1 MKFYIK
7 HETRGRLRIHLAQ
20 KRMSYGQAD
29 TLLYYLEN
37 LDGVAS
43 AKVYERTCDAVVNY
57 RGSRAAVIRGIS
69 EFHYQ
74 DVEVP
79 SQVLQSSG
87 RALNAEY
94 QEKLISKVICH
105 YGRRLFLPYPLNA
118 IYTTATSLKYIWKG
132 IDTLLHRKI
141 EVPVL
146 DATAIG
152 VSVLR
157 QDFGTAGSIMFLLGI
172 GEILEE
178 WTHKK
183 SVGDL
188 ARTMSLNVGRVW
200 LKRED
205 QEILVESGEVQPG
218 DDVVVRMGTV
228 IPFDGSVTDGEA
240 MVCLL
245 YTSALARMM
254 IGEPEAILLDE
265 PFSALDGYLKDV
277 LQREMQDFLKDYP
290 GDMILVTHS
299 RDEAYKFCR
308 ELSIV
313 HEGRILVTGET
324 KQLFERPGLLEAAKL
339 TGCKNFSR
347 AERLGPHEI
356 YAADWKMK
364 LHTEENVD
372 MDITHV
378 GIRGHW
384 IRPESKPGEN
394 CMAVRVDQYIET
406 TFEHQYMIRNK
417 AEENAAGLWWMRPK
431 NSFTEDP
438 DKDLPEYLYLPPEHL
453 MLLK

>member
-37 LDGVAS
+37 LDGVVS

-152 VSVLR
+152 V
-157 QDFGTAGSIMFLLGI
+157 
-172 GEILEE
+172 
-178 WTHKK
+178 
-183 SVGDL
+183 
-188 ARTMSLNVGRVW
+188 
-200 LKRED
+200 
-205 QEILVESGEVQPG
+205 
-218 DDVVVRMGTV
+218 RMGTV

-240 MVCLL
+240 MVNQASL
-245 YTSALARMM
+245 
-254 IGEPEAILLDE
+254 
-265 PFSALDGYLKDV
+265 
-277 LQREMQDFLKDYP
+277 
-290 GDMILVTHS
+290 
-299 RDEAYKFCR
+299 
-308 ELSIV
+308 
-313 HEGRILVTGET
+313 TGESVPVCKKEGSVAYAGT
-324 KQLFERPGLLEAAKL
+324 VVEEGEITIRVKTVGGSSRYDKIVTMIEESEKLKSSLE
-339 TGCKNFSR
+339 G
-347 AERLGPHEI
+347 
-356 YAADWKMK
+356 
-364 LHTEENVD
+364 
-372 MDITHV
+372 
-378 GIRGHW
+378 
-384 IRPESKPGEN
+384 
-394 CMAVRVDQYIET
+394 
-406 TFEHQYMIRNK
+406 K
-417 AEENAAGLWWMRPK
+417 AEHLA
-431 NSFTEDP
+431 
-438 DKDLPEYLYLPPEHL
+438 DKLVPYTLG
-453 MLLK
+453 

>member
-20 KRMSYGQAD
+20 KRMSYNQAD

-57 RGSRAAVIRGIS
+57 QGSRDAVIRGIR

-79 SQVLQSSG
+79 LQVLQSSG

-94 QEKLISKVICH
+94 QEKLISKVIYH

-132 IDTLLHRKI
+132 IDTLLHCKI

-178 WTHKK
+178 WTY
-183 SVGDL
+183 
-188 ARTMSLNVGRVW
+188 
-200 LKRED
+200 
-205 QEILVESGEVQPG
+205 
-218 DDVVVRMGTV
+218 TV
-228 IPFDGSVTDGEA
+228 
-240 MVCLL
+240 
-245 YTSALARMM
+245 
-254 IGEPEAILLDE
+254 
-265 PFSALDGYLKDV
+265 
-277 LQREMQDFLKDYP
+277 
-290 GDMILVTHS
+290 
-299 RDEAYKFCR
+299 
-308 ELSIV
+308 
-313 HEGRILVTGET
+313 
-324 KQLFERPGLLEAAKL
+324 
-339 TGCKNFSR
+339 
-347 AERLGPHEI
+347 
-356 YAADWKMK
+356 
-364 LHTEENVD
+364 
-372 MDITHV
+372 
-378 GIRGHW
+378 
-384 IRPESKPGEN
+384 
-394 CMAVRVDQYIET
+394 
-406 TFEHQYMIRNK
+406 
-417 AEENAAGLWWMRPK
+417 
-431 NSFTEDP
+431 
-438 DKDLPEYLYLPPEHL
+438 LP
-453 MLLK
+453 

>member
-37 LDGVAS
+37 LDEVAS

-205 QEILVESGEVQPG
+205 QEILVDF
-218 DDVVVRMGTV
+218 DDSYITDREAELERKRNDALSFD
-228 IPFDGSVTDGEA
+228 IPELTIWYLMEA
-240 MVCLL
+240 YSL
-245 YTSALARMM
+245 T
-254 IGEPEAILLDE
+254 E
-265 PFSALDGYLKDV
+265 
-277 LQREMQDFLKDYP
+277 
-290 GDMILVTHS
+290 
-299 RDEAYKFCR
+299 DEAKK
-308 ELSIV
+308 
-313 HEGRILVTGET
+313 LVKEKLQEEEDQPTGE
-324 KQLFERPGLLEAAKL
+324 
-339 TGCKNFSR
+339 
-347 AERLGPHEI
+347 
-356 YAADWKMK
+356 D
-364 LHTEENVD
+364 
-372 MDITHV
+372 
-378 GIRGHW
+378 
-384 IRPESKPGEN
+384 
-394 CMAVRVDQYIET
+394 
-406 TFEHQYMIRNK
+406 
-417 AEENAAGLWWMRPK
+417 
-431 NSFTEDP
+431 ED
-438 DKDLPEYLYLPPEHL
+438 
-453 MLLK
+453 

>member
-37 LDGVAS
+37 LDEVAS

-183 SVGDL
+183 SVADL
-188 ARTMSLNVGRVW
+188 AQTMSLNVDKVWKETDAGSVLVPVADERGSGDPGRV
-200 LKRED
+200 RR
-205 QEILVESGEVQPG
+205 GP
-218 DDVVVRMGTV
+218 
-228 IPFDGSVTDGEA
+228 A
-240 MVCLL
+240 
-245 YTSALARMM
+245 
-254 IGEPEAILLDE
+254 
-265 PFSALDGYLKDV
+265 
-277 LQREMQDFLKDYP
+277 
-290 GDMILVTHS
+290 
-299 RDEAYKFCR
+299 
-308 ELSIV
+308 
-313 HEGRILVTGET
+313 GR
-324 KQLFERPGLLEAAKL
+324 
-339 TGCKNFSR
+339 
-347 AERLGPHEI
+347 
-356 YAADWKMK
+356 
-364 LHTEENVD
+364 
-372 MDITHV
+372 
-378 GIRGHW
+378 
-384 IRPESKPGEN
+384 
-394 CMAVRVDQYIET
+394 
-406 TFEHQYMIRNK
+406 
-417 AEENAAGLWWMRPK
+417 
-431 NSFTEDP
+431 
-438 DKDLPEYLYLPPEHL
+438 
-453 MLLK
+453 